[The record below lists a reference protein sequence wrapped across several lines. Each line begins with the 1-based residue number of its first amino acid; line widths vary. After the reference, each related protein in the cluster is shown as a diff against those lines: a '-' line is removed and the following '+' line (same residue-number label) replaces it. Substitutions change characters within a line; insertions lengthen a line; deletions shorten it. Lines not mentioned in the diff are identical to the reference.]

1 MAEPQ
6 RVVYGGVDTHKD
18 FHVAAVIDDIGR
30 ILGTETFPANTAG
43 YRRLERWLER
53 HGQVAKV
60 GIEGT
65 GCYGLGLTR
74 FLTGDGIEV
83 VEVNRPNRQMRRRR
97 GKSDTVDAEAAAR
110 AVLNGEATSVPKAAD
125 GIVEAIRALR
135 MVFCS
140 TRNTRTRIA
149 NQIRDLLVTSPAPLR
164 EALEPLDTDN
174 RVAQAARFR
183 CTGDPAHPTEAT
195 KIALRTLARQHKA
208 LTVDLDGL
216 RAQLDDLTA
225 QANPALR
232 HAIGIGPD
240 VASILLVAAGDNPE
254 RLTTDPGFAA
264 LCGASPVEASSGK
277 HVSHRLN
284 KGGNRDANHALWR
297 IVMVRMTCH
306 QPTKGYVARRRA
318 EGKSQRFIIRCLKRY
333 VAREVHQL
341 LLRPQ
346 LATTGRDL
354 RNARRQLGLTQEH
367 VAAALGCQQ
376 ARLSNIENDK
386 RCNHQLAAR
395 YRAWL
400 DTQAA
405 TCAA

>member
-1 MAEPQ
+1 MVEPQ
-6 RVVYGGVDTHKD
+6 RTVYGGVDTHKD
-18 FHVAAVIDDIGR
+18 FHVAAAIDEVGR
-30 ILGTETFPANTAG
+30 ILGTETFPATASG

-60 GIEGT
+60 GVEGT
-65 GCYGLGLTR
+65 GSYGLGLAR
-74 FLTGDGIEV
+74 ALVASGVEV
-83 VEVNRPNRQMRRRR
+83 VEVNRPNRQLRRRR

-125 GIVEAIRALR
+125 GIVEAIRVLR

-149 NQIRDLLVTSPAPLR
+149 NQIRDLLVTAPDQLR
-164 EALEPLDTDN
+164 EVLEPLDTDD
-174 RVAQAARFR
+174 RVARAARFR
-183 CTGDPAHPTEAT
+183 CTGDPADPAEAT
-195 KIALRTLARQHKA
+195 KIALRIFARQHEA
-208 LTVDLDGL
+208 LTVDLDAL
-216 RAQLDDLTA
+216 RGRLDELTA

-232 HAIGIGPD
+232 HAVGIGPD

-254 RLTTDPGFAA
+254 RLTTDAGFAA

-306 QPTKGYVARRRA
+306 QPTKDYVARRRA

-333 VAREVHQL
+333 VAREVHHL

-354 RNARRQLGLTQEH
+354 RSARRHLGLTQEH

-386 RCNHQLAAR
+386 RCNHELADR
-395 YRAWL
+395 YRTWL
-400 DTQAA
+400 DAQTA

>member
-1 MAEPQ
+1 MTDQQ
-6 RVVYGGVDTHKD
+6 RIVYGGVDTHKD
-18 FHVAAVIDDIGR
+18 FHVAAAVDEVGR
-30 ILGTETFPANTAG
+30 ILGTETFPATASG

-53 HGQVAKV
+53 HGQIAKV

-74 FLTGDGIEV
+74 FLTSDGIEV
-83 VEVNRPNRQMRRRR
+83 IEVNRPNRQLRRRR

-110 AVLNGEATSVPKAAD
+110 AVLNGEATSIPKAAD

-135 MVFCS
+135 MVFRS
-140 TRNTRTRIA
+140 TRNHRTRIA
-149 NQIRDLLVTSPAPLR
+149 NQIRDLLVTAPDQLR
-164 EALEPLDTDN
+164 EVLEPLDTDD
-174 RVAQAARFR
+174 RVARAARFR
-183 CTGDPAHPTEAT
+183 CTGDQADPNEAT
-195 KIALRTLARQHKA
+195 KIALRTLARQHEA
-208 LTVDLDGL
+208 LTVDLDAL
-216 RAQLDDLTA
+216 RARLDELTA

-232 HAIGIGPD
+232 HAVGIGPD

-254 RLTTDPGFAA
+254 RLTTNAGFAA

-306 QPTKGYVARRRA
+306 QPTKDYVARRRA

-341 LLRPQ
+341 LLHPQ

-354 RNARRQLGLTQEH
+354 RQARRRLGHTQARIAEI
-367 VAAALGCQQ
+367 LGCDPS
-376 ARLSNIENDK
+376 RISELENDR
-386 RCNHQLAAR
+386 RCAHELNAR
-395 YRAWL
+395 YRTWI
-400 DTQAA
+400 DSQTA

>member
-1 MAEPQ
+1 MVDHE
-6 RVVYGGVDTHKD
+6 RIVYGGVDTHKE
-18 FHVAAVIDDIGR
+18 FHVAAAVDDIGR
-30 ILGTETFPANTAG
+30 ILGTETFPATASG

-53 HGQVAKV
+53 HGTIAKV
-60 GIEGT
+60 GVEGT
-65 GCYGLGLTR
+65 GCYGLGLAR
-74 FLTGDGIEV
+74 ALAARGIKV

-135 MVFCS
+135 VVFCS
-140 TRNTRTRIA
+140 TRNARTRIA
-149 NQIRDLLVTSPAPLR
+149 NQIRDLLVTAPDQLR
-164 EALEPLDTDN
+164 EALEPLDTDE
-174 RVAQAARFR
+174 RVARAARFR
-183 CTGDPAHPTEAT
+183 CGDSSDPAEAT
-195 KIALRTLARQHKA
+195 KVALRTLARQHQM
-208 LTVDLDGL
+208 LTTDLDAL
-216 RAQLDDLTA
+216 RSRLDELTA

-232 HAIGIGPD
+232 HALGIGPD

-254 RLTTDPGFAA
+254 RLTTDAGFAA
-264 LCGASPVEASSGK
+264 RCGASPVEASSGK

-306 QPTKGYVARRRA
+306 QPTKDYVARRRS
-318 EGKSQRFIIRCLKRY
+318 EGKTQRHIIRCLKRY

-341 LLRPQ
+341 LLHPH

-354 RNARRQLGLTQEH
+354 RADRRQLGHTQRH
-367 VAAALGCQQ
+367 VAQELGVDPI
-376 ARLSNIENDK
+376 RISEIENDR
-386 RCNHQLAAR
+386 RCAHEITAR

-400 DTQAA
+400 DTQLA

>member
-1 MAEPQ
+1 MVESLGT
-6 RVVYGGVDTHKD
+6 VYGGVDTHMG
-18 FHVAAVIDDIGR
+18 FHVAAAIDDVGR
-30 ILGTETFPANTAG
+30 ILGSETFPATASG

-53 HGQVAKV
+53 HGQVEKV
-60 GIEGT
+60 GVEGT
-65 GCYGLGLTR
+65 GSYGLGLAR
-74 FLTGDGIEV
+74 ALAASGVEV
-83 VEVNRPNRQMRRRR
+83 IEVNRPNRQLRRRR
-97 GKSDTVDAEAAAR
+97 GKSDSVDAEAAAR

-125 GIVEAIRALR
+125 GIVEAVRALR

-140 TRNTRTRIA
+140 TRNHRTRIA
-149 NQIRDLLVTSPAPLR
+149 NQIRDLLVTAPDQLR
-164 EALEPLDTDN
+164 GALEPLETDD
-174 RVAQAARFR
+174 RVARAARFR
-183 CTGDPAHPTEAT
+183 CSGDPAEPAEAT
-195 KIALRTLARQHKA
+195 KIALRTLARQHEA
-208 LTVDLDGL
+208 LTADLDAL
-216 RAQLDDLTA
+216 RARLDELTA

-232 HAIGIGPD
+232 HAVGIGPD
-240 VASILLVAAGDNPE
+240 VASILLVTAGDNPE
-254 RLTTDPGFAA
+254 RLATDAGFAA

-306 QPTKGYVARRRA
+306 QPTKDYVARRRA

-341 LLRPQ
+341 LLHPQ
-346 LATTGRDL
+346 PASTGRDL
-354 RNARRQLGLTQEH
+354 RSARRQLGLTQEH

-386 RCNHQLAAR
+386 RCNHELADR
-395 YRAWL
+395 YRTWL
-400 DTQAA
+400 DNQIA

>member
-1 MAEPQ
+1 MVDHECT
-6 RVVYGGVDTHKD
+6 VYGGVDTHKD
-18 FHVAAVIDDIGR
+18 FHVAAAIDEVGR
-30 ILGTETFPANTAG
+30 ILGTETFPATAAG

-53 HGQVAKV
+53 HGRVAKV
-60 GIEGT
+60 GVEGT
-65 GCYGLGLTR
+65 GCYGLGLAR
-74 FLTGDGIEV
+74 ALTARGIEV
-83 VEVNRPNRQMRRRR
+83 IEVNRPNRQLRRRR

-149 NQIRDLLVTSPAPLR
+149 NQIRDLLVTAPDQLR
-164 EALEPLDTDN
+164 ELLEPLDTDD
-174 RVAQAARFR
+174 RVARAARFR
-183 CTGDPAHPTEAT
+183 CTGDPADPAEAT
-195 KIALRTLARQHKA
+195 KIALRTFARQHEA
-208 LTVDLDGL
+208 LTVDLDAL
-216 RAQLDDLTA
+216 RTQLDELTA

-232 HAIGIGPD
+232 HAVGIGPD

-254 RLTTDPGFAA
+254 RLTTDAGFAA

-306 QPTKGYVARRRA
+306 QPTKDYVARRRA
-318 EGKSQRFIIRCLKRY
+318 QGKSQRFIIRCLKRY

-341 LLRPQ
+341 LLHPQ

-354 RNARRQLGLTQEH
+354 RSARRQLGHTQAH
-367 VAAALGCQQ
+367 VATALAVDQS
-376 ARLSNIENDK
+376 RISEMEND
-386 RCNHQLAAR
+386 RRSNHDLIPR
-395 YRAWL
+395 YRTWL
-400 DTQAA
+400 DTQIA

>member
-1 MAEPQ
+1 MVDQE
-6 RVVYGGVDTHKD
+6 RTVYGGVDTHKE

-30 ILGTETFPANTAG
+30 ILGTETFPATAAG

-53 HGQVAKV
+53 HGQVARV
-60 GIEGT
+60 GVEGT
-65 GCYGLGLTR
+65 GCYGLGLAR
-74 FLTGDGIEV
+74 ALTARGIEV
-83 VEVNRPNRQMRRRR
+83 VEVNRPNRQLRRRR
-97 GKSDTVDAEAAAR
+97 GKNDTVDAEAAAR

-140 TRNTRTRIA
+140 TRNHRTRIA
-149 NQIRDLLVTSPAPLR
+149 NQIRDLLVTAPDPLR
-164 EALEPLDTDN
+164 EALEPLDTDH
-174 RVAQAARFR
+174 RVARAARFR
-183 CTGDPAHPTEAT
+183 CTGDPADPVEAT
-195 KIALRTLARQHKA
+195 KLALRTLARQHEA
-208 LTVDLDGL
+208 LTVDLDVL
-216 RAQLDDLTA
+216 RARLDELTT

-232 HAIGIGPD
+232 HAVGIGPD

-254 RLTTDPGFAA
+254 RLTTDAAFAA
-264 LCGASPVEASSGK
+264 LCGAAPVEASSGK

-306 QPTKGYVARRRA
+306 QPTKDYVARRRA
-318 EGKSQRFIIRCLKRY
+318 EGKSQRFIVRCLKRY
-333 VAREVHQL
+333 IAREIHHL

-354 RNARRQLGLTQEH
+354 RTARRQLGLTQEH
-367 VAAALGCQQ
+367 VAAELGCH
-376 ARLSNIENDK
+376 APSISNIENDK
-386 RCNHQLAAR
+386 RCNHELAAR
-395 YRAWL
+395 YRTWL
-400 DTQAA
+400 DTQTT

>member
-1 MAEPQ
+1 MIEPQ
-6 RVVYGGVDTHKD
+6 RTVYGGVDTHKD
-18 FHVAAVIDDIGR
+18 FHVAAVIDEVGR
-30 ILGTETFPANTAG
+30 ILGTETFPASAAG

-53 HGQVAKV
+53 HGQVTKV
-60 GIEGT
+60 GVEGT

-74 FLTGDGIEV
+74 SLTGHGIEV
-83 VEVNRPNRQMRRRR
+83 IEVNRPNRQLRRRR

-140 TRNTRTRIA
+140 TRNTRTRLA
-149 NQIRDLLVTSPAPLR
+149 NQIRDLLVTAPDQLR
-164 EALEPLDTDN
+164 EVLEPLDTDD
-174 RVAQAARFR
+174 RVARTARFR
-183 CTGDPAHPTEAT
+183 CTGDPADPAEAT
-195 KIALRTLARQHKA
+195 KVALRTIARQHEA
-208 LTVDLDGL
+208 LTIDLDAL
-216 RAQLDDLTA
+216 RARLDELTA

-232 HAIGIGPD
+232 HAVGIGPD

-254 RLTTDPGFAA
+254 RLTSDAGFAA

-284 KGGNRDANHALWR
+284 KGGNRNANHALWR

-306 QPTKGYVARRRA
+306 QPTKDYVARRRT

-333 VAREVHQL
+333 VARQVHQL
-341 LLRPQ
+341 LPHPH
-346 LATTGRDL
+346 LATTGREFRDD
-354 RNARRQLGLTQEH
+354 RRQLGHTQEH
-367 VAAALGCQQ
+367 VAQELGVDQS
-376 ARLSNIENDK
+376 RISEIEND
-386 RCNHQLAAR
+386 RRSAHEIAAR
-395 YRAWL
+395 YRTWL
-400 DTQAA
+400 DTQPA

>member
-30 ILGTETFPANTAG
+30 ILGTETFPANAAG

-53 HGQVAKV
+53 HGQIAKV
-60 GIEGT
+60 GVEGT

-74 FLTGDGIEV
+74 SLVGDDIEV
-83 VEVNRPNRQMRRRR
+83 IEVNRPNRQLRRRR

-149 NQIRDLLVTSPAPLR
+149 NQIRDLLVTAPDQLR
-164 EALEPLDTDN
+164 EVLEPLDTDD
-174 RVAQAARFR
+174 RVGRAARFR
-183 CTGDPAHPTEAT
+183 CTGDPADPAVAT
-195 KIALRTLARQHKA
+195 KIALRTFARQHEA
-208 LTVDLDGL
+208 LTVDLDAL
-216 RAQLDDLTA
+216 RIRLDELTT
-225 QANPALR
+225 QANPALH
-232 HAIGIGPD
+232 HAVGIGPD

-254 RLTTDPGFAA
+254 RLTSDAGFAA

-277 HVSHRLN
+277 HISHRLN

-306 QPTKGYVARRRA
+306 QPTKDYVARRRA

-346 LATTGRDL
+346 LATTGRDN
-354 RNARRQLGLTQEH
+354 RTARHRAGHTQAH
-367 VAAALGCQQ
+367 VANALNVAE
-376 ARLSNIENDK
+376 ARISEIENDR
-386 RCNHQLAAR
+386 RCNHEIITR

-400 DTQAA
+400 NDQTT

>member
-1 MAEPQ
+1 MVEPQ
-6 RVVYGGVDTHKD
+6 GTVYGGVDTHKD
-18 FHVAAVIDDIGR
+18 FHVAATIDEVGR
-30 ILGTETFPANTAG
+30 ILGTETFPTTASG
-43 YRRLERWLER
+43 YRRLQRWLER
-53 HGQVAKV
+53 HGQVVKV

-65 GCYGLGLTR
+65 GSYGLGLAR
-74 FLTGDGIEV
+74 ALAASGVEV
-83 VEVNRPNRQMRRRR
+83 IEVNRPNRQLRRRR

-149 NQIRDLLVTSPAPLR
+149 NQIRDLIVTAPDQLR
-164 EALEPLDTDN
+164 EVLEPLDTDA
-174 RVAQAARFR
+174 RVARAARFR
-183 CTGDPAHPTEAT
+183 CTGDPADPAEAT

-208 LTVDLDGL
+208 LTIDLAAL
-216 RAQLDDLTA
+216 RSRLDDLTA

-232 HAIGIGPD
+232 HAVGIGPD
-240 VASILLVAAGDNPE
+240 VASTLLVAAGDNPD
-254 RLTTDPGFAA
+254 RLTTDAGFAA

-284 KGGNRDANHALWR
+284 KGGNREANHALWR

-306 QPTKGYVARRRA
+306 QPTKDYLARRRA

-333 VAREVHQL
+333 VAREIHQL
-341 LLRPQ
+341 LLRPH

-354 RNARRQLGLTQEH
+354 RSARRQLGLTQEH

-376 ARLSNIENDK
+376 ARLSNIENDR
-386 RCNHQLAAR
+386 RCNHELAAR
-395 YRAWL
+395 YRTWL
-400 DTQAA
+400 DDQIA

>member
-1 MAEPQ
+1 MVDHD
-6 RVVYGGVDTHKD
+6 RIVYGGVDTHKE
-18 FHVAAVIDDIGR
+18 FHVAAAVDDVGR
-30 ILGTETFPANTAG
+30 ILGTETFPATAAG

-53 HGQVAKV
+53 HGTIAKV
-60 GIEGT
+60 GVEGT
-65 GCYGLGLTR
+65 GCCGLGLAR
-74 FLTGDGIEV
+74 ALASRGIEV

-135 MVFCS
+135 VVFCS
-140 TRNTRTRIA
+140 TRNARTRIA
-149 NQIRDLLVTSPAPLR
+149 NQIRDLLVTAPDQLR
-164 EALEPLDTDN
+164 EALEPLDTDE
-174 RVAQAARFR
+174 RVARAARFR
-183 CTGDPAHPTEAT
+183 GGDSSDPAEAT
-195 KIALRTLARQHKA
+195 KVALRTLARQHQM
-208 LTVDLDGL
+208 LTTDLDAL
-216 RAQLDDLTA
+216 RSRLDELTA

-232 HAIGIGPD
+232 HAVGIGPD

-254 RLTTDPGFAA
+254 RLTTDAAFAA

-306 QPTKGYVARRRA
+306 QPTKDYVARRRS

-333 VAREVHQL
+333 IAREVHQL
-341 LLRPQ
+341 LLHPH

-354 RNARRQLGLTQEH
+354 RTARRQLGHTQAH
-367 VAAALGCQQ
+367 VAHELGVDPI
-376 ARLSNIENDK
+376 RISEIENDR
-386 RCNHQLAAR
+386 RCAHETTAR
-395 YRAWL
+395 YRSWL
-400 DTQAA
+400 DTQLA
-405 TCAA
+405 TCTA

>member
-1 MAEPQ
+1 VSA
-6 RVVYGGVDTHKD
+6 
-18 FHVAAVIDDIGR
+18 
-30 ILGTETFPANTAG
+30 AG

-53 HGQVAKV
+53 HGQIAKV
-60 GIEGT
+60 GVEGT
-65 GCYGLGLTR
+65 GSYGLGLTR

-83 VEVNRPNRQMRRRR
+83 IEVNRPNRQLRRRR

-140 TRNTRTRIA
+140 TRNHRTRIA
-149 NQIRDLLVTSPAPLR
+149 NQIRDLLVTAPDQLR
-164 EALEPLDTDN
+164 EALEPLDTDH
-174 RVAQAARFR
+174 RVARAARFR
-183 CTGDPAHPTEAT
+183 CTGDPADPVEAT
-195 KIALRTLARQHKA
+195 KVALRTLARQHET
-208 LTVDLDGL
+208 LTADLDAL
-216 RAQLDDLTA
+216 RARLDELTT

-232 HAIGIGPD
+232 HAVGIGPD

-254 RLTTDPGFAA
+254 RLTTDAGFAA
-264 LCGASPVEASSGK
+264 LCGASPVEAPSGK

-306 QPTKGYVARRRA
+306 QPTKDYVTRRRA

-333 VAREVHQL
+333 VAREVHHL
-341 LLRPQ
+341 LLRPE

-354 RNARRQLGLTQEH
+354 RAARQQLGYTQDQ
-367 VAAALGCQQ
+367 VAAALDSH
-376 ARLSNIENDK
+376 APTISNIENDK
-386 RCNHQLAAR
+386 RCNHELITR

-400 DTQAA
+400 DHQLT

>member
-30 ILGTETFPANTAG
+30 ILGTETFPATAAG

-53 HGQVAKV
+53 PGQIAKV
-60 GIEGT
+60 GVEGT

-74 FLTGDGIEV
+74 FLTSDGIEV
-83 VEVNRPNRQMRRRR
+83 IEVNRPNRQLRRRR

-125 GIVEAIRALR
+125 GIVEAIRVLR

-140 TRNTRTRIA
+140 TRNHRTRIA
-149 NQIRDLLVTSPAPLR
+149 NQIRDLLVTAPDQLR
-164 EALEPLDTDN
+164 EILEPLDTDN
-174 RVAQAARFR
+174 RVARAARFR
-183 CTGDPAHPTEAT
+183 CTGDPADLAETT
-195 KIALRTLARQHKA
+195 KVALRTLARQHET
-208 LTVDLDGL
+208 LTVDLDAL
-216 RAQLDDLTA
+216 RARLDELTT

-232 HAIGIGPD
+232 RAVGIGPD

-254 RLTTDPGFAA
+254 RLLTDAGFAA

-306 QPTKGYVARRRA
+306 QPTKDYVARRRA

-354 RNARRQLGLTQEH
+354 RTARRQLGFSQEH
-367 VAAALGCQQ
+367 VATALGCQQ

-386 RCNHQLAAR
+386 RCNHELAAR
-395 YRAWL
+395 YRTWL
-400 DTQAA
+400 DAQTA

>member
-1 MAEPQ
+1 MVEPQ
-6 RVVYGGVDTHKD
+6 RTVYGGVDTHKE
-18 FHVAAVIDDIGR
+18 FHVAAVIDEVGR
-30 ILGTETFPANTAG
+30 ILGTETFAATAAG

-53 HGQVAKV
+53 HGQIAKV
-60 GIEGT
+60 GVEGT
-65 GCYGLGLTR
+65 GCYGLGLAR
-74 FLTGDGIEV
+74 ALAASGLEV
-83 VEVNRPNRQMRRRR
+83 VEVNRPNRQLRRRR

-110 AVLNGEATSVPKAAD
+110 AVLNGEATTVPKAAD

-149 NQIRDLLVTSPAPLR
+149 NQIRDLLVTAPDQLR
-164 EALEPLDTDN
+164 EVLEPLDTDD
-174 RVAQAARFR
+174 RVARAARFR
-183 CTGDPAHPTEAT
+183 CTGDPADPAEAT
-195 KIALRTLARQHKA
+195 KIALRTLARQHEA
-208 LTVDLDGL
+208 LTVDLDAL
-216 RAQLDDLTA
+216 RTRLDELTA

-232 HAIGIGPD
+232 HAVGIGPD
-240 VASILLVAAGDNPE
+240 AASSLLVAAGDNPE
-254 RLTTDPGFAA
+254 RLTTDAAFAA

-277 HVSHRLN
+277 HISHRLN

-306 QPTKGYVARRRA
+306 QPTKDYVARRQA

-333 VAREVHQL
+333 VAREVHHL

-354 RNARRQLGLTQEH
+354 RSARRQLGYTQEH
-367 VAAALGCQQ
+367 VAEALNVAP
-376 ARLSNIENDK
+376 ARISEIEND
-386 RCNHQLAAR
+386 RRSNHNLIPR
-395 YRAWL
+395 YRNWL
-400 DTQAA
+400 DQHAT

>member
-1 MAEPQ
+1 MVDHE
-6 RVVYGGVDTHKD
+6 RIVYGGVDTHKE
-18 FHVAAVIDDIGR
+18 FHVAAAVDDIGR
-30 ILGTETFPANTAG
+30 ILGTETFPATASG

-53 HGQVAKV
+53 HGTIAKV
-60 GIEGT
+60 GVEGT
-65 GCYGLGLTR
+65 GCYGLGLAR
-74 FLTGDGIEV
+74 ALAARGIKV

-135 MVFCS
+135 VVFCS
-140 TRNTRTRIA
+140 TRNARTRIA
-149 NQIRDLLVTSPAPLR
+149 NQIRDLLVTAPDQLR
-164 EALEPLDTDN
+164 EALEPLDTDE
-174 RVAQAARFR
+174 RVARAARFR
-183 CTGDPAHPTEAT
+183 CGDSSDPAEAT
-195 KIALRTLARQHKA
+195 KVALRTLARQHQM
-208 LTVDLDGL
+208 LTTDLDAL
-216 RAQLDDLTA
+216 RSRLDELTA

-232 HAIGIGPD
+232 HALGIGPD

-254 RLTTDPGFAA
+254 RLTTDAGFAA

-306 QPTKGYVARRRA
+306 QPTKDYVARRRS
-318 EGKSQRFIIRCLKRY
+318 EGKTQRHIIRCLKRY

-341 LLRPQ
+341 LLHPH

-354 RNARRQLGLTQEH
+354 RADRRQLGHTQRH
-367 VAAALGCQQ
+367 VAQELGVDPI
-376 ARLSNIENDK
+376 RISEIENDR
-386 RCNHQLAAR
+386 RCAHEITAR

-400 DTQAA
+400 DTQLA

>member
-1 MAEPQ
+1 MVDHE
-6 RVVYGGVDTHKD
+6 RTVYGGVDTHKE
-18 FHVAAVIDDIGR
+18 FHVAAVIDDVGR
-30 ILGTETFPANTAG
+30 ILGTETFPATAAG

-53 HGQVAKV
+53 HGQLAKV
-60 GIEGT
+60 GVEGT
-65 GCYGLGLTR
+65 GSYGLGLAR
-74 FLTGDGIEV
+74 FLTGRGVDV
-83 VEVNRPNRQMRRRR
+83 VEVNRPNRQLRRRR

-135 MVFCS
+135 VVFCS
-140 TRNTRTRIA
+140 TRNARTRIA
-149 NQIRDLLVTSPAPLR
+149 NQIRDLLVTAPDQLR
-164 EALEPLDTDN
+164 KTLEPLETDE
-174 RVAQAARFR
+174 RVARAARFR
-183 CTGDPAHPTEAT
+183 CSESPDPAETT
-195 KIALRTLARQHKA
+195 KVALRTLARQHQM
-208 LTVDLDGL
+208 LTTDLDDL
-216 RAQLDDLTA
+216 RARLDELTA

-232 HAIGIGPD
+232 HAVGIGPD

-254 RLTTDPGFAA
+254 RLATDAGFAA

-306 QPTKGYVARRRA
+306 QPTKDYVARRRA

-341 LLRPQ
+341 LVHPQ

-354 RNARRQLGLTQEH
+354 RAARRQLGFTQEH
-367 VAAALGCQQ
+367 VADALGCQQ
-376 ARLSNIENDK
+376 ARISNLENDK
-386 RCNHQLAAR
+386 RCNHELGSR
-395 YRAWL
+395 YRSWL
-400 DTQAA
+400 DSQTT